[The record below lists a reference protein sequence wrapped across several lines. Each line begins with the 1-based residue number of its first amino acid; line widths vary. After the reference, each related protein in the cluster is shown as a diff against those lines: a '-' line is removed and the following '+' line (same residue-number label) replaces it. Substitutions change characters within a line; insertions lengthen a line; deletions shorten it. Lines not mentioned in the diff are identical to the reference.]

1 MKMFRLLAF
10 ESGLFSIIALTL
22 AFGSAFLI
30 SEPQVYL
37 ITVLVGI
44 FMIVVG
50 PKKKRYLGLGLDS
63 DLWRRHRLISLWLH
77 AVVFSTVALIGGLIT
92 EPIWIAAAV
101 PIVIALL
108 RSVLIPQGR
117 EVQPRAYGSM
127 KEVHLRLWRDIWAG
141 NIAALVAIW
150 VVGIWRGE
158 GFDLIP
164 VLGFTTFLFI
174 ALMMGGGGVLRV
186 SLRQWIALGGTRDE
200 WFNKAVR
207 FASVNLAGIAALFVL
222 LTLIS
227 DGKGAQLTAALLFP
241 PLIILSVNLAD
252 KKMAWLPILGIA
264 LGLLVCAPIGWPS
277 IPLALLGVIVMLW
290 GIRTA
295 ARGAEAFNPGF
306 VGWLGMA
313 ERVV

>member
-10 ESGLFSIIALTL
+10 ESGLFPIIALTL
-22 AFGSAFLI
+22 ASASSFFI

-50 PKKKRYLGLGLDS
+50 PKRKRYLDLGLDS
-63 DLWRRHRLISLWLH
+63 GLWRRHRLISLWLH
-77 AVVFSTVALIGGLIT
+77 AAVFSTVALIGGLVT
-92 EPIWIAAAV
+92 EPVWMAV
-101 PIVIALL
+101 FIPLAIALI
-108 RSVLIPQGR
+108 RSVWIPQR
-117 EVQPRAYGSM
+117 HEVQPRTYGSM
-127 KEVHLRLWRDIWAG
+127 KEVHLRLWRDIWTG
-141 NIAALVAIW
+141 NAAALVAIW
-150 VVGIWRGE
+150 VVSIWRGE

-174 ALMMGGGGVLRV
+174 ALMVGGGGVLRI

-227 DGKGAQLTAALLFP
+227 DGQGAQLSAALLFP
-241 PLIILSVNLAD
+241 PLIILAVNLAD

-264 LGLLVCAPIGWPS
+264 LGLLVCAPIGWLY
-277 IPLALLGVIVMLW
+277 IPLALGGVIVMLW
-290 GIRTA
+290 GIATA
-295 ARGAEAFNPGF
+295 VRGVEAFKPGF
-306 VGWLGMA
+306 AGWLGMA
-313 ERVV
+313 EKPV